1 MTDEPPAIRLERVQK
16 RYGALAAVAGI
27 DLEIRRGETV
37 ALLGPNGA
45 GKSTT
50 INMMLGL
57 IRPDAGSVA
66 VFGEPP
72 ARAIGGGRV
81 GSMLQDTMY
90 LPNATVREFVEL
102 ARAVYPR
109 GSSTADVLAMA
120 GLSDRGHYKLDKLS
134 GGEAKRARFAFAL
147 AGDPELLVLDE
158 PTAAMDVAGRQ
169 QFWATMRD
177 WSAGDR
183 TVLFATHY
191 MNEVEQY
198 ADRVIVIARGRVV
211 ADGPTSEVMAL
222 ASGRKVSFDLC
233 GETSDGLGALPRV
246 RDIEI
251 RGDRVHLT
259 TDDADA
265 LVTALVTSGRKFA
278 NLEIHSAG
286 LEEAFIA
293 LTTSGV

>member
-1 MTDEPPAIRLERVQK
+1 MTNENPSVLLQGVTRRFGDLTALNRV
-16 RYGALAAVAGI
+16 
-27 DLEIRRGETV
+27 DLRIEAGETV

-45 GKSTT
+45 GKSTA
-50 INMMLGL
+50 INLMLGL
-57 IRPDAGSVA
+57 IRPDAGRVELFGRRPGQA
-66 VFGEPP
+66 VE
-72 ARAIGGGRV
+72 AGRV

-102 ARAVYPR
+102 ARALYPR
-109 GSSTADVLAMA
+109 RAKVDDILAMA
-120 GLSDRGHYKLDKLS
+120 GLTDRAGGKLDKLS

-147 AGDPELLVLDE
+147 AGDPDLLVLDE

-183 TVLFATHY
+183 TVLFATHH

-211 ADGPTSEVMAL
+211 ADGPTTEVMAL
-222 ASGRKVSFDLC
+222 ASGRTVSFDLC
-233 GETSDGLGALPRV
+233 GAPSDGLRDLPRV
-246 RDIEI
+246 RDMEI
-251 RGDRVHLT
+251 RADRVSIG

-265 LVTALVTSGRKFA
+265 LVTALVQSGRPFA

-286 LEEAFIA
+286 LEEAFIT
-293 LTTSGV
+293 LTAGA